1 MNKFLLILV
10 LAATLP
16 LTGCFE
22 ILEEVDLN
30 DDGSGT
36 LSLTI
41 NLSESKANLANY
53 MKMKEVQG
61 IRVPTQQE
69 IEAEIG
75 KIKKALASAK
85 GISNVVA
92 ASDFEDFIFN
102 IKGDFTNVKDL
113 NNAINFVAD
122 AINRTPFETIK
133 LDNYD
138 YTTKAFRRYFN
149 YPVTLLDYDQL
160 PTMQRYMLET
170 ARIVSVYRFQKP
182 IRTYTNEQAQVS
194 ASKKAIKLEQS
205 VGALIKGDATI
216 ANSVIF

>member
-75 KIKKALASAK
+75 KIKKALASAN

>member
-1 MNKFLLILV
+1 
-10 LAATLP
+10 
-16 LTGCFE
+16 
-22 ILEEVDLN
+22 
-30 DDGSGT
+30 
-36 LSLTI
+36 
-41 NLSESKANLANY
+41 
-53 MKMKEVQG
+53 
-61 IRVPTQQE
+61 
-69 IEAEIG
+69 
-75 KIKKALASAK
+75 
-85 GISNVVA
+85 
-92 ASDFEDFIFN
+92 
-102 IKGDFTNVKDL
+102 DFTNVKDL